1 MGIGKISWGLVDC
14 AALNDVILDAV
25 ELAPDDA
32 VGAVLLEVEPV
43 RMVAVE
49 LVSDDVI
56 GTELLEV
63 EPVRVDDDP

>member
-1 MGIGKISWGLVDC
+1 MVTPQELTILV
-14 AALNDVILDAV
+14 
-25 ELAPDDA
+25 DA

-43 RMVAVE
+43 RMGAVE

-63 EPVRVDDDP
+63 ELVRVDDDP

>member
-1 MGIGKISWGLVDC
+1 LRIGKISGGLVDC

-43 RMVAVE
+43 R
-49 LVSDDVI
+49 
-56 GTELLEV
+56 
-63 EPVRVDDDP
+63 VDDDP